1 MLGHRTLNFEDY
13 AAMLRRRWS
22 IILIPM
28 IVVPI
33 IAIAAT
39 FFIQPEYMSQSL
51 VLIDQQKVSTNIVQ
65 SAVTE
70 DLSNR
75 LASMK
80 EQIESRSSLQPVVE
94 KYNLYAS
101 EHMNMDDRID
111 KTRKDIGIEAI
122 QSNLARANGLPGF
135 KVTFKASDPHT
146 AQAVCDQI
154 TSMFT
159 ARNLQLRSATAEGT
173 TDYLKTEF
181 DQAKQAL
188 DDQDAKLAA
197 FQTQHLGMLP
207 SDQAG
212 NINLVNTLNTQLEAA
227 TQQLQGLEQNESV
240 EEAMLSQQS
249 SPVPVATLT
258 TSTPQADELRLRDLQ
273 VQEADLTTRYTAD
286 YPEVKTIR
294 REIAD
299 LQKKIAQ
306 AASAPPPPVQATP
319 PVNRPDSPSVQGL
332 RAQLAGTRLA
342 ITEKKRL
349 QDSYQQQINALRG
362 RIQSSPQV
370 DAEEKQLTRDHDTA
384 LKIYNNLFAE
394 VQQAKMSTDLENR
407 QEGENFSVL
416 DPANFPDAPTFPKR
430 IIFAGAGLAGG
441 LVIGLMII
449 GLMEYKDTALRTE
462 RDVWAFTQLPTLAV
476 IAWSGDLADDDRRT
490 GLLGRLFSRKKSKR
504 LLADAPG

>member
-1 MLGHRTLNFEDY
+1 MLGHRTLSFEDY
-13 AAMLRRRWS
+13 TAMLKRRWS
-22 IILIPM
+22 IVLIPM
-28 IVVPI
+28 IVVPVV
-33 IAIAAT
+33 AIAAT
-39 FFIQPEYMSQSL
+39 FFIPPEYDSQSL
-51 VLIDQQKVSTNIVQ
+51 VLIDQQKVSTDIVR

-75 LASMK
+75 LASMR
-80 EQIESRSSLQPVVE
+80 EQIVSRSSLQPVVE

-101 EHMNMDDRID
+101 QHMNMDDRID

-122 QSNLARANGLPGF
+122 PSTFARANGLPGF

-159 ARNLQLRSATAEGT
+159 AANLQLRSATAEGT
-173 TDYLKTEF
+173 TNYLKTEF

-207 SDQAG
+207 SDQSN
-212 NINLVNTLNTQLEAA
+212 NINLVNTLNTQLEAT
-227 TQQLQGLEQNESV
+227 TQALQGLQQNESV
-240 EEAMLSQQS
+240 EEAMLAQQS
-249 SPVPVATLT
+249 APVPVATIGA
-258 TSTPQADELRLRDLQ
+258 STPQADESRLRDLQ
-273 VQEADLTTRYTAD
+273 VQEADLTTRYTPD

-306 AASAPPPPVQATP
+306 AASAPPPTQSTP
-319 PVNRPDSPSVQGL
+319 TINRTDSPSVQGL

-342 ITEKKRL
+342 ITEKKKL
-349 QDSYQQQINALRG
+349 QDVLQQQINAYRG

-370 DAEEKQLTRDHDTA
+370 DAEEKQLTRDHETA

-394 VQQAKMSTDLENR
+394 VQQAKMNTDLENR

-490 GLLGRLFSRKKSKR
+490 GRLSRLFSRKKSKR

>member
-13 AAMLRRRWS
+13 TAMLKRRWS
-22 IILIPM
+22 LIAIPM

-33 IAIAAT
+33 LAIIAT
-39 FFIQPEYMSQSL
+39 FFIPPEYISQSL
-51 VLIDQQKVSTNIVQ
+51 VLIDQQKVSTSIVQ

-80 EQIESRSSLQPVVE
+80 EQIESRSSIQPVVE

-101 EHMNMDDRID
+101 EHLNMDDRIE
-111 KTRKDIGIEAI
+111 KTRKSIVIEAI

-135 KVTFKASDPHT
+135 KVSFQASDPHT

-159 ARNLQLRSATAEGT
+159 GANLQLRSAAAEGT
-173 TDYLKTEF
+173 TDYLKAEY

-207 SDQAG
+207 SDEGSNLQEV
-212 NINLVNTLNTQLEAA
+212 NILTAQLEAA

-240 EEAMLSQQS
+240 EEAMLSQQQS
-249 SPVPVATLT
+249 APPSVT
-258 TSTPQADELRLRDLQ
+258 TPGAPTPQADEARLRDLQ
-273 VQEADLTTRYTAD
+273 MQEADLSARYTSD
-286 YPEVKTIR
+286 YPEVKSIR
-294 REIAD
+294 REISD
-299 LQKKIAQ
+299 LQKKMAL
-306 AASAPPPPVQATP
+306 AASAPPPTQAPTAA
-319 PVNRPDSPSVQGL
+319 RPDPPSVQGL

-342 ITEKKRL
+342 ITEKKKL
-349 QDSYQQQINALRG
+349 QDSLQAQINAYRG

-370 DAEEKQLTRDHDTA
+370 DAEEKQLTRDHETA
-384 LKIYNNLFAE
+384 TKNYNTLYLE
-394 VQQAKMSTDLENR
+394 MQQAKMSTDLENR
-407 QEGENFSVL
+407 QEGEQFSVL

-430 IIFAGAGLAGG
+430 SIFGAAGIAGG
-441 LVIGLMII
+441 LCIGLMII
-449 GLMEYKDTALRTE
+449 ALLEYRDTALRTE

-476 IAWSGDLADDDRRT
+476 IAWSGDLADDGRQA
-490 GLLGRLFSRKKSKR
+490 GLLGRLFSRKKSKK

>member
-13 AAMLRRRWS
+13 TAMLKRRWS
-22 IILIPM
+22 IIVIPM

-33 IAIAAT
+33 VAIAAT
-39 FFIQPEYMSQSL
+39 FFIPPEYVSQSL
-51 VLIDQQKVSTNIVQ
+51 VLIDQQKVSTDIVR
-65 SAVTE
+65 SAITE

-75 LASMK
+75 LASMR
-80 EQIESRSSLQPVVE
+80 EQIVSRSSLQPVVE

-101 EHMNMDDRID
+101 QHLNMDDRID

-122 QSNLARANGLPGF
+122 PSTFARANGLPGF

-159 ARNLQLRSATAEGT
+159 AANEQLRSATAEGT
-173 TDYLKTEF
+173 TNYLKTEF

-207 SDQAG
+207 SDQSN
-212 NINLVNTLNTQLEAA
+212 NINLVNTLNTQLEAT
-227 TQQLQGLEQNESV
+227 TQALQGLQQNESV
-240 EEAMLSQQS
+240 EEAMLAQQS
-249 SPVPVATLT
+249 SPVSVASLT
-258 TSTPQADELRLRDLQ
+258 TTTPQADELRLRDLQ

-286 YPEVKTIR
+286 YPEVKSIR

-306 AASAPPPPVQATP
+306 AASAPPPTQSAPTI
-319 PVNRPDSPSVQGL
+319 NRPDSPSVQGL

-349 QDSYQQQINALRG
+349 QDSLQQQINAYRG

-384 LKIYNNLFAE
+384 QKIYNNLFAE

-416 DPANFPDAPTFPKR
+416 DPANFPDAPTWPKR
-430 IIFAGAGLAGG
+430 SIFAGAGLAGG
-441 LVIGLMII
+441 LVLGLMII

-490 GLLGRLFSRKKSKR
+490 GRLSRLFSRKKSKR